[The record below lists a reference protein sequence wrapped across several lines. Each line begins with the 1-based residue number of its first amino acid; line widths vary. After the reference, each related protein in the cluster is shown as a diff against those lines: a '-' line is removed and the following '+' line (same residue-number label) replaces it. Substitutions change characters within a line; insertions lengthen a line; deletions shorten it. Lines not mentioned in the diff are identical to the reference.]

1 MRTAQA
7 QNVTQGDVDQFVE
20 GLPTSEFF
28 GQNLSTDQAVS
39 ALEYIFGDII
49 NVVAGAPAAGP
60 LGTPDTPLAAMI
72 GMMNT
77 GLLFL
82 GGVYLAWVAL
92 VGTLY
97 TADKGE
103 ILGGRWS
110 VVWMPL
116 KTTLGISAI
125 FPAVYGYSWLQFF
138 VFWVLLQ
145 GIGLGNAVMNKGF
158 DMFKDN
164 REFAHIQ
171 AVPPD
176 LIATGYDLLRS
187 SYCTQAFNQL
197 GPDAVAAMLRSYDVP
212 EPPQRTNNGVIF
224 YDADYRE
231 NIEDRE
237 RERETQRKIQAA
249 VNKINT
255 HPVLRKLPRGV
266 VTGTLQSAG
275 GLRNLVLEA
284 GDNIDDVLDSMAD
297 TLASAFK
304 GGGEQPGSGPIL
316 TMNLIP
322 VDGGTNE
329 QELVKKGVSGEVY
342 KTVHYFWGTPHAGS
356 KAAIEAVNDGKVNST
371 ARKDYCGHL
380 EYKRIVGYHMSRT
393 QNVENTI
400 AVGEYVNTEVT
411 TKEELKGDDL
421 KRAQIKQQEAAD
433 MYGLS
438 GDGQD
443 IPIQEFAALD
453 VWVKAIHKIGTNLAQ
468 YHSYYPQNVP
478 NFGQH
483 ERGDGAPTE
492 EQLNN
497 TINDF
502 INATKLYA
510 ETRSKI
516 DQLYLDTFVTARE
529 QSLEEYYWQ
538 TFTANLERDGFLA
551 FGSYY
556 VELAEA
562 RENARKRLTPTV
574 EFERTDPDAWKSFQ
588 LYRDRGD
595 IRIAALSD
603 DQALGLFRYFKG
615 YQDFNNQMQTYT
627 GVMDVG
633 SLVPGTEGYSNQS
646 YQGRRDR
653 AVAEETSVLDEYE
666 DDDLGELI
674 DALSGAFQV
683 FVEHY
688 IGTGKLQSLEGPPP
702 LLRIR
707 EMGQDFLSL
716 SGWALGVGSGSAL
729 ALGLPAVLGVGGSF
743 IGGMFSGVLSGATAF
758 LFTVALWLFL
768 LGGFLAVYLPMVPF
782 LVWVGAVIGYFLLAI
797 ESIIAA
803 PLWAIAFMEPGAQDG
818 PGGKNAQ
825 GWYLVMNLFL
835 RPVLLVVSMIAVM
848 LLADVVLR
856 YLNIYMLPTFEM
868 ATAADSSF
876 TKFLTFVWT
885 TIIYCVFMMTTMHGV
900 YSLIHR
906 IPDNI
911 MEWLGVGIRGLG
923 DTSDEREVRGLVM
936 STVQRAR
943 APSAHSLRSM
953 GAGRQRDKGARSPDN
968 QGGPEITTKE

>member
-1 MRTAQA
+1 M
-7 QNVTQGDVDQFVE
+7 
-20 GLPTSEFF
+20 
-28 GQNLSTDQAVS
+28 
-39 ALEYIFGDII
+39 
-49 NVVAGAPAAGP
+49 
-60 LGTPDTPLAAMI
+60 
-72 GMMNT
+72 
-77 GLLFL
+77 
-82 GGVYLAWVAL
+82 
-92 VGTLY
+92 
-97 TADKGE
+97 
-103 ILGGRWS
+103 
-110 VVWMPL
+110 
-116 KTTLGISAI
+116 
-125 FPAVYGYSWLQFF
+125 YGYSWLQFF

-164 REFAHIQ
+164 REFANIQ
-171 AVPPD
+171 AVSPD
-176 LIATGYDLLRS
+176 LIATGYDILRS
-187 SYCTQAFNQL
+187 SYCTQSFNQL

-453 VWVKAIHKIGTNLAQ
+453 VWVKAIHKIGTKLAQ

-497 TINDF
+497 TIEEF
-502 INATKLYA
+502 INATRLYA
-510 ETRSKI
+510 ETRRQI
-516 DQLYLDTFVTARE
+516 DQLYLDKFVTARE
-529 QSLEEYYWQ
+529 QSLEEYYWE
-538 TFTANLERDGFLA
+538 TFTANL
-551 FGSYY
+551 
-556 VELAEA
+556 
-562 RENARKRLTPTV
+562 
-574 EFERTDPDAWKSFQ
+574 RT
-588 LYRDRGD
+588 
-595 IRIAALSD
+595 
-603 DQALGLFRYFKG
+603 
-615 YQDFNNQMQTYT
+615 
-627 GVMDVG
+627 
-633 SLVPGTEGYSNQS
+633 
-646 YQGRRDR
+646 
-653 AVAEETSVLDEYE
+653 
-666 DDDLGELI
+666 
-674 DALSGAFQV
+674 
-683 FVEHY
+683 
-688 IGTGKLQSLEGPPP
+688 
-702 LLRIR
+702 
-707 EMGQDFLSL
+707 
-716 SGWALGVGSGSAL
+716 
-729 ALGLPAVLGVGGSF
+729 
-743 IGGMFSGVLSGATAF
+743 
-758 LFTVALWLFL
+758 
-768 LGGFLAVYLPMVPF
+768 
-782 LVWVGAVIGYFLLAI
+782 
-797 ESIIAA
+797 
-803 PLWAIAFMEPGAQDG
+803 
-818 PGGKNAQ
+818 
-825 GWYLVMNLFL
+825 
-835 RPVLLVVSMIAVM
+835 
-848 LLADVVLR
+848 
-856 YLNIYMLPTFEM
+856 
-868 ATAADSSF
+868 
-876 TKFLTFVWT
+876 
-885 TIIYCVFMMTTMHGV
+885 
-900 YSLIHR
+900 
-906 IPDNI
+906 
-911 MEWLGVGIRGLG
+911 
-923 DTSDEREVRGLVM
+923 
-936 STVQRAR
+936 
-943 APSAHSLRSM
+943 
-953 GAGRQRDKGARSPDN
+953 
-968 QGGPEITTKE
+968 

>member
-1 MRTAQA
+1 MRAAQA
-7 QNVTQGDVDQFVE
+7 QNVTQGDVNQVVE

-49 NVVAGAPAAGP
+49 NVVAGADAAGP
-60 LGTPDTPLAAMI
+60 LGAPDTPLAAMI

-110 VVWMPL
+110 VVWMPI
-116 KTTLGISAI
+116 KTTVGISAI

-164 REFAHIQ
+164 REFANIQ
-171 AVPPD
+171 AVSPD
-176 LIATGYDLLRS
+176 LIATGYDILRS
-187 SYCTQAFNQL
+187 SYCTQSFNQL

-249 VNKINT
+249 VTKINT
-255 HPVLRKLPRGV
+255 HPVLRKLPRGM

-275 GLRNLVLEA
+275 GLRNFVLET
-284 GDNIDDVLDSMAD
+284 GDNIDNVLDSMAD

-316 TMNLIP
+316 RMDLITVP
-322 VDGGTNE
+322 GETNE

-380 EYKRIVGYHMSRT
+380 AYKRIVGYHMSET
-393 QNVENTI
+393 QNVEITAANRS
-400 AVGEYVNTEVT
+400 NKDMT
-411 TKEELKGDDL
+411 TKEALKGDDL
-421 KRAQIKQQEAAD
+421 ERARVKQREAAG
-433 MYGLS
+433 MYGFGLS
-438 GDGQD
+438 GDGEN
-443 IPIQEFAALD
+443 IPLQEFAALD
-453 VWVKAIHKIGTNLAQ
+453 VWVKAIHKIGTKLAQ

-497 TINDF
+497 TIEEF
-502 INATKLYA
+502 IDVTKLYA
-510 ETRSKI
+510 EARAGI
-516 DQLYLDTFVTARE
+516 DQLYLAKFVTARE
-529 QSLEEYYWQ
+529 QSLEEYYWE
-538 TFTANLERDGFLA
+538 TFTGNLRRDGFLA

-574 EFERTDPDAWKSFQ
+574 EYERTDPDAWKSFQ

-603 DQALGLFRYFKG
+603 DQALELFRYFKG